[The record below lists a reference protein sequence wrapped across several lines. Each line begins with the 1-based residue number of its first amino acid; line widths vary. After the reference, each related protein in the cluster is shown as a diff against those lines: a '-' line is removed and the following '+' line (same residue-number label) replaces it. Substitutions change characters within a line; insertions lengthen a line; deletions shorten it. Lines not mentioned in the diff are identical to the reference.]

1 MYHVLETPCIRRLG
15 HPSKLHN
22 QGCKRT
28 PPLFKCALSHELVE
42 QRQQWWRRWQQW
54 RGTSRELHLQLRLVP
69 PGERIEADQGQDR
82 NSSSPISVCLAMSW
96 WNNDNNGGVGGSGA
110 RGASRELQL
119 QLRLVPSGERIKA
132 YEVTLHRQYR
142 VSSDNRPASSRSV
155 LVVGGCSRCMQYFM
169 VPKRDFPICMNSE
182 HPTLFDPLDRIGTG
196 GLAGDKTPMSWW
208 NNDNNGGVG
217 GSGARGASRELQLQ
231 LRLVPSGERIK
242 AYEGHNSNSSSP
254 ISCVSSN
261 SSRSVL
267 VVGGCSRCMQ
277 YFMVPKRDFPICM
290 NSEHPTLFDPLDRIG
305 TGGLAGD
312 KKRDPHSGTTGFTW
326 EASKDFP
333 QPLVA
338 PSSDNVQEIKL
349 SSDDAR
355 DEVKVVDTQETK
367 KSEKKRKQ

>member
-1 MYHVLETPCIRRLG
+1 
-15 HPSKLHN
+15 
-22 QGCKRT
+22 
-28 PPLFKCALSHELVE
+28 
-42 QRQQWWRRWQQW
+42 
-54 RGTSRELHLQLRLVP
+54 
-69 PGERIEADQGQDR
+69 
-82 NSSSPISVCLAMSW
+82 MSW

-196 GLAGDKTPMSWW
+196 G
-208 NNDNNGGVG
+208 V
-217 GSGARGASRELQLQ
+217 
-231 LRLVPSGERIK
+231 
-242 AYEGHNSNSSSP
+242 
-254 ISCVSSN
+254 
-261 SSRSVL
+261 
-267 VVGGCSRCMQ
+267 
-277 YFMVPKRDFPICM
+277 
-290 NSEHPTLFDPLDRIG
+290 
-305 TGGLAGD
+305 AGD
-312 KKRDPHSGTTGFTW
+312 KKRDPHSGTTGVTW

-355 DEVKVVDTQETK
+355 DEVKVADTQETK